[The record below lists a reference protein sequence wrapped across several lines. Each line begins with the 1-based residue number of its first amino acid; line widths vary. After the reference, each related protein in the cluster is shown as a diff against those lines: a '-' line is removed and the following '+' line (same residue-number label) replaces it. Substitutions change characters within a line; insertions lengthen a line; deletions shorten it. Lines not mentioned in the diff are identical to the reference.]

1 MKRIERQVMKEYSN
15 MKIGG
20 RAKSLIIPDTKEEMG
35 KIYDEF
41 DNILLLGNGTNL
53 LLNDGDLDYNFVS
66 TEKLNHI
73 KNLGEGRI
81 QVEAGVDLE
90 NLLQFME
97 REDLSG
103 IEKMAGIPGSIGGLT
118 CMNGGAF
125 GTEIFDFIEEVE
137 ILDENK
143 KNQILRKENI
153 GNQYRKTEIQE
164 KKWVVLSVI
173 FQFKK
178 GFDKKTVEEMEA
190 SRKEKHPLEWPSL
203 GSTFKNPTGDFA
215 ARLISEA
222 GLKGKII
229 GGAQIAEKHPN
240 FILNLGTASFQDILD
255 ILELVKT
262 TVFAKFAVKLEEEII
277 VVR

>member
-20 RAKSLIIPDTKEEMG
+20 QAKSLIIPETKEEIK
-35 KIYDEF
+35 KIYDVF
-41 DNILLLGNGTNL
+41 DNLFLLGNGTNL
-53 LLNDGDLDYNFVS
+53 LLNDSYLDYNFVS

-73 KNLGEGRI
+73 RNLGEGRV

-90 NLLQFME
+90 TLLQFME
-97 REDLSG
+97 AKNLSG

-118 CMNGGAF
+118 YMNGGAF

-137 ILDENK
+137 VLREDK
-143 KNQILRKENI
+143 KIQILRKENI
-153 GNQYRKTEIQE
+153 NIRYRRTEIQE
-164 KKWVVLSVI
+164 KKWIVLSVV

-178 GFDKKTVEEMEA
+178 GFDKKSVEEIEA
-190 SRKEKHPLEWPSL
+190 SRKEKHPLDRPSL
-203 GSTFKNPTGDFA
+203 GSTFKNPRGDFA

-229 GGAQIAEKHPN
+229 GGAQIAKKHPN

-255 ILELVKT
+255 ILDLVKT
-262 TVFAKFAVKLEEEII
+262 TVFEKFGVKLEEEII
-277 VVR
+277 IVH